1 MHLLHCDAPAALET
15 CTQCACA
22 ATQLS
27 CTVLLPPL
35 SLFQVVDLFNRCVSE
50 RPEERPTAAE
60 LLTTLAPLL

>member
-1 MHLLHCDAPAALET
+1 M
-15 CTQCACA
+15 
-22 ATQLS
+22 
-27 CTVLLPPL
+27 LLPPL